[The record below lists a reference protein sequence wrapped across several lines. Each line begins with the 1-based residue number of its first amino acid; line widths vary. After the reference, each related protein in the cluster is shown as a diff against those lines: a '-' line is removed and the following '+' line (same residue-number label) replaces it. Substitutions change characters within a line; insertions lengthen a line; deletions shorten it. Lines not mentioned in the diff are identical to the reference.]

1 MYSRYESRDGSPS
14 RRSHDDEYYHK
25 TILRYEA
32 DIRRLTD
39 ELNLALIKAR
49 RF

>member
-1 MYSRYESRDGSPS
+1 MYSRYESREGSPS
-14 RRSHDDEYYHK
+14 RRSQAEDEYYHK

-39 ELNLALIKAR
+39 
-49 RF
+49 